1 MPKHTATL
9 SAPTPLAL
17 TGGTTIQ
24 AEGFAGAL
32 AVTQWTQASGQRF
45 RSAKSP
51 ADEDSSPQFRAALE
65 ELGIYEQ
72 ETIHVDAPPTARLRG
87 AGVGAVPP
95 DRVLIRPA
103 PPAEPG
109 AAQVI
114 LYQDESGGLSWH
126 FADGAPAPGAR
137 LRGTA
142 GGATFTILTRTD
154 AAQRTLRANRIGPR
168 MRGPITK
175 WGRKIFKVLVL
186 PALDLLAGPVVEAI
200 VGMIERK
207 HRQELIRRLAP
218 ENYRTQ
224 VRTPFTDW
232 SALAGR
238 RSLLVVHG
246 IFSTTEGVLSQL
258 PESAVHELAAH
269 YDGRMIA
276 FDQLTVSR
284 GPEENA
290 RFFLETLQREAPGQK
305 FEFDILCH
313 SRGGIVARTLA
324 ERGALLVPG
333 VACDFR
339 KVFFVATPNNGSVL
353 GDPTHMVDMIDVFT
367 NLLTAFPDGPV
378 MYSIEVILAIVK
390 LIAFSA
396 ERRLPGLAAM
406 GTDDYIARVLNRATA
421 RSPAEYAA
429 AASEYEPDPAASN
442 GFLAGRFGDAVID
455 RIFKNQNGAV
465 ANDLVVPTDGVC
477 CANGHP
483 SFPITQ
489 TTLFGKGDHVWHTG
503 FFSQPR
509 MWESIRRHFEI
520 PGAPLKIHARKE
532 MLFDNFIPDRASE
545 GSLTRSNSPI
555 PSFETTPV
563 DPPGTSARRPRFRGG
578 SGAPPG
584 VGSEAPAIVPPAPQP
599 GPAAAAPTELR
610 RDPHIDF
617 HEMVKEGEMN
627 PLRVSLR
634 DFTDKTGAGSI
645 AALLEPGAVE
655 VRVDV
660 TLRAPGFT
668 FTAPGSTQFTLKPVR
683 DPALEEVVFDVTA
696 QSPGS
701 VPRSRELLAEFW
713 QGNTPLGSVCHHTMV
728 VPKNWTA
735 SYDSDGRETVV
746 GFSIRAPREP
756 CDLRITVQGDD
767 EDGLPPFRMTL
778 SSILPGAEFSDL
790 FVGKLKLDNP
800 GQSLADY
807 LAQIYTAQ
815 FNQFP
820 AASLDD
826 AAFTVAYAECG
837 RQFNATLDGLGRTL
851 WKWLPERFREKYLG
865 FHRDGVQVRSILI
878 NSDEMILP
886 WELII
891 PHGTEGGEAFELPPL
906 GRSHIIGR
914 WKPGATAKPQPQRF
928 RVRRFCV
935 INPPYPPPNDLPST
949 VREVDELKKLF
960 PKISVIAPADFA
972 TVQREV
978 LTRDDVQLFHFSGH
992 GDFQGANADLST
1004 LHLLNNGQLNAVTL
1018 TGARF
1023 LGTSSPI
1030 IYLNACHAGAAG
1042 SVVGRAGGFGANLL
1056 NSGSGGVIAPYWPV
1070 DDERAADF
1078 ALEFYEK
1085 LRLERS
1091 IGEALQ
1097 ELREENPQDL
1107 TYRAFAYLGDPWTR
1121 LDFSAL
1127 A

>member
-1 MPKHTATL
+1 MPKYTATI
-9 SAPTPLAL
+9 SEPRPLAL
-17 TGGTTIQ
+17 AGGTTIQ

-32 AVTQWTQASGQRF
+32 AVTQWTQPTGQRL

-51 ADEDSSPQFRAALE
+51 ADEDSSPQFRAALQ

-87 AGVGAVPP
+87 FGLFAAQP

-137 LRGTA
+137 LRDTA
-142 GGATFTILTRTD
+142 GGATFTIPTRTD

-186 PALDLLAGPVVEAI
+186 PALDVIAGPAVEAI
-200 VGMIERK
+200 VGAIERK
-207 HRQELIRRLAP
+207 HRQELIRGLAV

-246 IFSTTEGVLSQL
+246 IFSTTEGMLSQL
-258 PESAVHELAAH
+258 PEPVMHELATH
-269 YDGRMIA
+269 YSGRMVA
-276 FDQLTVSR
+276 FDQQTVSR
-284 GPEENA
+284 SPEDNA
-290 RFFLETLQREAPGQK
+290 RFFLETLQREAPGRK

-324 ERGALLVPG
+324 ERGVELVPDL
-333 VACDFR
+333 ACDFR
-339 KVFFVATPNNGSVL
+339 KVFFVATPNKGSVL
-353 GDPTHMVDMIDVFT
+353 GDPAHMVDMIDVFT

-378 MYSIEVILAIVK
+378 TYSIEVILAIVK

-406 GTDDYIARVLNRATA
+406 GTDDYIARVLNRATV
-421 RSPAEYAA
+421 RSPADYAA

-455 RIFKNQNGAV
+455 RIFKNQNDAV
-465 ANDLVVPTDGVC
+465 ENDLVVPTEGVFG
-477 CANGHP
+477 ANGHP
-483 SFPITQ
+483 SFPIRE
-489 TTLFGKGDHVWHTG
+489 TTLFGKSDHVWHTG
-503 FFSQPR
+503 FFAQSR
-509 MWESIRRHFEI
+509 TWASIRRHFEVQGVPTEI
-520 PGAPLKIHARKE
+520 LAHPNFSLVDYVRFSADAGATPS
-532 MLFDNFIPDRASE
+532 FWPN
-545 GSLTRSNSPI
+545 
-555 PSFETTPV
+555 PSFETIQGNSLDGDASSSV
-563 DPPGTSARRPRFRGG
+563 RRLRFRE
-578 SGAPPG
+578 SSAPPSHR
-584 VGSEAPAIVPPAPQP
+584 SEVKATIPPTPEPVAA
-599 GPAAAAPTELR
+599 GPAELR

-617 HEMVKEGEMN
+617 HEWVKEGEMH
-627 PLRVSLR
+627 PLRVSLH
-634 DFTDKTGAGSI
+634 DLTATSGAGTI
-645 AALLEPGAVE
+645 AALLEPGATE

-668 FTAPGSTQFTLKPVR
+668 FTTPGPAQLMLKPVR
-683 DPALEEVVFDVTA
+683 DPALEVVVFHVTA
-696 QSPGS
+696 HSPGPA
-701 VPRSRELLAEFW
+701 PRSRELLAEFW
-713 QGNTPLGSVCHHTMV
+713 QGNTSLGSVCHHTTV
-728 VPKNWTA
+728 VPANWTG
-735 SYDSDGRETVV
+735 SSVSNGRQTAV

-778 SSILPGAEFSDL
+778 TSILPGSEFSDL
-790 FVGKLKLDNP
+790 YVGKLKLDNP

-815 FNQFP
+815 FNQLP
-820 AASLDD
+820 DSRLDD
-826 AAFTVAYAECG
+826 TAYTAAFAAWEQ
-837 RQFNATLDGLGRTL
+837 QFNATLDGLGRTL
-851 WKWLPERFREKYLG
+851 WQWLPEKFREKYLS
-865 FHRDGVQVRSILI
+865 FNKDGVQVRSILI

-891 PHGTEGGEAFELPPL
+891 PHGTQGGASFELPPL

-914 WKPGATAKPQPQRF
+914 WKPGAIAKPQPQRF
-928 RVRRFCV
+928 HVRRFCV
-935 INPPYPPPNDLPST
+935 VNPPYLPPDDLPST
-949 VREVDELKKLF
+949 VREVNELKKLF
-960 PKISVIAPADFA
+960 PKIDVITPADFA

-978 LTRDDVQLFHFSGH
+978 LAREDVHLFHFSGH
-992 GDFQGANADLST
+992 GDYQSGNADLST
-1004 LHLLNNGQLNAVTL
+1004 LRLLNGQLNAVTM

-1023 LGTSSPI
+1023 LGATNPI

-1042 SVVGRAGGFGANLL
+1042 SVVGRAGGFSANLL

-1078 ALEFYEK
+1078 ALGLYEK
-1085 LRLERS
+1085 LRQERS

-1107 TYRAFAYLGDPWTR
+1107 TYRAYAYFGDPWTR